1 MNKFYFDIINFLMKY
16 FIGIFSIIIFFN
28 FLQESSSE
36 NINDAKSL
44 LEGRYELVYWQ
55 QDNLK
60 FHFQKVSGT
69 FVIFNNKI
77 SFT

>member
-1 MNKFYFDIINFLMKY
+1 MKY